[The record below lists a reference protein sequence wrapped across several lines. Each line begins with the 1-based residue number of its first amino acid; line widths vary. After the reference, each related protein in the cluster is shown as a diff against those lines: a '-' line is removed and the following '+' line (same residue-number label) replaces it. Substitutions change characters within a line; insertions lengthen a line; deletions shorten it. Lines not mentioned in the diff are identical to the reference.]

1 MWVWNSFRC
10 VEGFF
15 FVSVLRNIGYYWENI
30 IVRRRIDFET
40 GSWCGC
46 KYGIS
51 RDWSIKKEC
60 RTIALPDNYPPGR
73 LPPGQLPSW
82 TIALQDNCPP
92 GQLPSPYINI
102 YYLDGYATAI
112 VISLWML
119 LLLGY
124 ATIILA
130 LSEMWVPVLLNV
142 STGVSRT
149 WWHLDWGHVITDR
162 LSINV

>member
-1 MWVWNSFRC
+1 MRSFMRLISFLQDPLMLYYYIWPLTPNYTIPNFKTQP
-10 VEGFF
+10 VSLIGGVSDLWPRGHGF
-15 FVSVLRNIGYYWENI
+15 
-30 IVRRRIDFET
+30 D
-40 GSWCGC
+40 
-46 KYGIS
+46 
-51 RDWSIKKEC
+51 EC